1 MSEFSYINLNTEG
14 IKNNLKKGYE
24 EIMGV
29 TITTGDPIEDFIDWI
44 TYIFVIAAE
53 NMNFIGKM
61 NLLKYSKDKFLDEL
75 GAFSNTERILEKQA
89 ECTVEYT
96 FSKIFD
102 EKKIIEKGHKIA
114 KDNIIFESVENI
126 TLDIGKRKTYG
137 KVRCLTSGILANDI
151 EENTINTI
159 IDDIP
164 YLIAVTNITKTAGG
178 ANLED
183 DEAYRERIRLRP
195 NSFSV
200 AGPDGAYIY
209 HTISAHQDIKD
220 VYVYTP
226 TSTPGVVKIIPLMK
240 NGKIPEDEIL
250 EIIKKKLSDDVRPFT
265 DKVEVEKPK
274 KQSYNIELKYWINKT
289 NSPNLIKT
297 QIDNAV
303 KVYIDWQKE
312 KLGRD
317 VNPNKLTQ
325 LLIEAGAKR
334 VEITEPNY
342 LKLERDSVAIEQ
354 VVNARYQGE
363 EDE

>member
-1 MSEFSYINLNTEG
+1 MRWAVKRE
-14 IKNNLKKGYE
+14 
-24 EIMGV
+24 
-29 TITTGDPIEDFIDWI
+29 
-44 TYIFVIAAE
+44 
-53 NMNFIGKM
+53 
-61 NLLKYSKDKFLDEL
+61 
-75 GAFSNTERILEKQA
+75 
-89 ECTVEYT
+89 
-96 FSKIFD
+96 
-102 EKKIIEKGHKIA
+102 
-114 KDNIIFESVENI
+114 NIIFESVENI

-164 YLIAVTNITKTAGG
+164 YLTAVSNITKTAGG

-183 DEAYRERIRLRP
+183 DDAYRERIRLRP

-297 QIDNAV
+297 QIENAV
-303 KVYIDWQKE
+303 KTYIDWQKE